1 MALLNTATEDNRV
14 VDTALRVVYSR
25 RKIFGAWTYVSLN
38 VTVTI
43 TEAWEYLRTATKTYR
58 YVGLDEATANAAVA
72 ALQTLYTRST
82 KVSQFDTAQG
92 SPTYGNFKAVA
103 AGDVPMADIVAQHEA
118 GGMWTV
124 AVAVNELDSR
134 ISLSPSE
141 SFAALFAVE
150 NRRDY
155 DTSAAGPLAASNSEE

>member
-25 RKIFGAWTYVSLN
+25 RKIFGQWTYVALN
-38 VTVTI
+38 VTITV

-58 YVGLDEATANAAVA
+58 YVGLDEDTAGDVAA
-72 ALQTLYTRST
+72 ALQTLYTRTT
-82 KVSQFDTAQG
+82 KVSEFDTTQG
-92 SPTYGNFKAVA
+92 SATYGTFKVVN
-103 AGDVPMADIVAQHEA
+103 AGDVPMGDIMQQHEK

-134 ISLSPSE
+134 ISLSASE
-141 SFAALFAVE
+141 SFAALFAAE
-150 NRRDY
+150 NQRDY